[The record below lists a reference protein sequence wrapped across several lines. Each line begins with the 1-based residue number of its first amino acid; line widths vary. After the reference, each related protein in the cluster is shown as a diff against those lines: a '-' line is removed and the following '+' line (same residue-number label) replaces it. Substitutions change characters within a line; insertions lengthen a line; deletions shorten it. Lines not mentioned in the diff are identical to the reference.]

1 MRAAVSRSAPVCA
14 IPTSNGPPMA
24 GPASIRT
31 RRASEKASGRL
42 QTGKRRQLPAKD
54 SGGLPQ
60 PERRTRSRRSYH
72 QRRHLEWLELRHQEH
87 GRPLA
92 AQPGFSDDM
101 SPAPTIGA
109 NVAVSYALTPGA
121 SLYLPGSFDRAFHS
135 RGDKERHNF
144 ATSEIESFVSRKR
157 GGVTAWTMLV
167 WDSATTIKWTLWRY
181 PISEKRAEA
190 QSTSPACGGS
200 LVIPE
205 DASMRSSQDISLI
218 MFCWILERQ
227 TLTCAKFAP

>member
-1 MRAAVSRSAPVCA
+1 MSFGIKS
-14 IPTSNGPPMA
+14 M
-24 GPASIRT
+24 
-31 RRASEKASGRL
+31 
-42 QTGKRRQLPAKD
+42 D
-54 SGGLPQ
+54 D
-60 PERRTRSRRSYH
+60 H
-72 QRRHLEWLELRHQEH
+72 WLRNL
-87 GRPLA
+87 
-92 AQPGFSDDM
+92 GFSDDM

-205 DASMRSSQDISLI
+205 DVSMRSSQDISLI